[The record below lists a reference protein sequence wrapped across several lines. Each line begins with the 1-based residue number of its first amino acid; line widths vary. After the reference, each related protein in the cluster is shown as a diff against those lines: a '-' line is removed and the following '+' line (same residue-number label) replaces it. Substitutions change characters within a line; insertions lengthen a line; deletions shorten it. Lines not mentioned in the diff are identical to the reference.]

1 MRQIKDGCDKLWTLY
16 SYNAKKL
23 HHGHITDRIEKI
35 KYGTSIIDKT
45 PNFKMM
51 KGLAQEPTHKSYKEH
66 PQEIPQETYKRS
78 TINYTASDFET
89 PTVTCPKCGTQHDF
103 DYPKCPN
110 CKHKY
115 NL

>member
-1 MRQIKDGCDKLWTLY
+1 MADTTFIGIDGKHYNSLTIAKINERQIVDPTTQEVESHFFAYTL
-16 SYNAKKL
+16 
-23 HHGHITDRIEKI
+23 G
-35 KYGTSIIDKT
+35 G
-45 PNFKMM
+45 
-51 KGLAQEPTHKSYKEH
+51 QEI
-66 PQEIPQETYKRS
+66 EIPQETYKRS

>member
-1 MRQIKDGCDKLWTLY
+1 
-16 SYNAKKL
+16 
-23 HHGHITDRIEKI
+23 
-35 KYGTSIIDKT
+35 
-45 PNFKMM
+45 MM

-89 PTVTCPKCGTQHDF
+89 PTVICPKCGTQHDF